1 MGGLWRKMPITFVT
15 FIIGTIALM
24 GIPIGAGF
32 FSKDEIIANAGN
44 NGYTAFMI
52 IGLVGAFL
60 TAAYMMRCVY
70 LTFLGT
76 YRGGEHG
83 EGTRRGAACLSLRL

>member
-1 MGGLWRKMPITFVT
+1 MPITFVT

-44 NGYTAFMI
+44 NA
-52 IGLVGAFL
+52 
-60 TAAYMMRCVY
+60 
-70 LTFLGT
+70 
-76 YRGGEHG
+76 
-83 EGTRRGAACLSLRL
+83 TRRS

>member
-1 MGGLWRKMPITFVT
+1 
-15 FIIGTIALM
+15 
-24 GIPIGAGF
+24 
-32 FSKDEIIANAGN
+32 
-44 NGYTAFMI
+44 MI

-76 YRGGEHG
+76 YRGGSTASTSIADPRARAG
-83 EGTRRGAACLSLRL
+83 PGIGPRRRADGRGGGRHVRDGRGRS